1 MVKWYFPSIVIDLF
15 EFEGRENKYQN
26 KCPSAWDFF
35 IIKCII
41 KMYKWI
47 YSRKNHKKLPT
58 SDIKERK
65 RGKLT
70 KNWQKMNWILPPSK
84 LMNSGLPN
92 DVRLARAKR
101 ENELK
106 DILADT
112 SSFKV
117 FYVTTTQLKI
127 QFDFFNFRIRCFY
140 QMSSKVNYRNLE
152 NLLLLNLKLRKYY
165 LDRPNIFIKNIGIIG
180 KVSILSNHER

>member
-58 SDIKERK
+58 SDIKQRK
-65 RGKLT
+65 RGKIDQKLT
-70 KNWQKMNWILPPSK
+70 KN
-84 LMNSGLPN
+84 
-92 DVRLARAKR
+92 
-101 ENELK
+101 ELDFTTIK
-106 DILADT
+106 IDEFRT
-112 SSFKV
+112 SE
-117 FYVTTTQLKI
+117 
-127 QFDFFNFRIRCFY
+127 RC
-140 QMSSKVNYRNLE
+140 Q
-152 NLLLLNLKLRKYY
+152 
-165 LDRPNIFIKNIGIIG
+165 IG
-180 KVSILSNHER
+180 KSKKRKWIERYFGRHKQLQGLLYFKNSV